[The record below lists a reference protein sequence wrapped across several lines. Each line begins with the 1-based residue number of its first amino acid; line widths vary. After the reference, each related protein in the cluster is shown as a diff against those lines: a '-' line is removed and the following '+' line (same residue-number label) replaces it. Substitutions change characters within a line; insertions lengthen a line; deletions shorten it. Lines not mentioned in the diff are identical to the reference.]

1 MDPDGKIILNIN
13 ADYNM
18 SDYPHENLGNSSSIK
33 ISNSGCYIT
42 TFANIFSSSKYY
54 GIPLENANKYDSPK
68 EINNDKSIFAKDSES
83 LNGRKTSMDSLF
95 GEGKWDYWTKDKQG
109 IDGLYEKLKEYKNS
123 NKTYFIVGIF
133 DLSSDTAVA
142 TNHMVGIS
150 ELPDGDGYF
159 TKGITGT
166 SNGDY
171 NRLINIRD
179 KSAYNLNNLKEIRVI
194 FLED

>member
-1 MDPDGKIILNIN
+1 
-13 ADYNM
+13 M
-18 SDYPHENLGNSSSIK
+18 SDYPDINLGNSSSVK
-33 ISNSGCYIT
+33 ISTAGCYIT
-42 TFANIFSSSKYY
+42 TFANVFSSSIYY
-54 GIPLENANKYDSPK
+54 NVPLDNASKYDSTK
-68 EINNDKSIFAKDSES
+68 KINNDKSLFIKDGAA
-83 LNGRKTSMDSLF
+83 LAGRTNSMNSLF

-123 NKTYFIVGIF
+123 DKACFIVGIF

-150 ELPDGDGYF
+150 ELPDTNGYF
-159 TKGITGT
+159 TNGLTAS

-179 KSAYNLNNLKEIRVI
+179 ESAYNINNLKEIRVI